1 MDSISIPHFPD
12 TNYATV
18 DPTDF
23 FPKNGDF
30 PQVSA
35 EFLMFFGENGALACW
50 GLFFSVALLR
60 ENKEMGD
67 KFVQPWRGIVCNW
80 DQSSDSRNL
89 KGVHGLVGA
98 SLW

>member
-1 MDSISIPHFPD
+1 MDSISTSHYPD

-18 DPTDF
+18 DPSDF
-23 FPKNGDF
+23 FPKNGGF

-35 EFLMFFGENGALACW
+35 EFLMSLGKNGPLECW

-60 ENKEMGD
+60 ENEEVGD
-67 KFVQPWRGIVCNW
+67 KFVQPWRGIVCSW
-80 DQSSDSRNL
+80 DQSSDTRIL
-89 KGVHGLVGA
+89 KGVHGLIGA

>member
-1 MDSISIPHFPD
+1 MDSISRPHFLD

-23 FPKNGDF
+23 LPKNGDF

-35 EFLMFFGENGALACW
+35 EFLMSLGEMEALGCW
-50 GLFFSVALLR
+50 GLFFSVVLLR
-60 ENKEMGD
+60 GNEEMG
-67 KFVQPWRGIVCNW
+67 FVEPCRGIECNW
-80 DQSSDSRNL
+80 DQSCETRNL
-89 KGVHGLVGA
+89 KGVCGLIGA

>member
-1 MDSISIPHFPD
+1 MDSISRPHFLD

-23 FPKNGDF
+23 LPKNGDF

-35 EFLMFFGENGALACW
+35 EFLMSLGEKGAG

-60 ENKEMGD
+60 GKEEMGN
-67 KFVQPWRGIVCNW
+67 KFVQPRTGIVCNW
-80 DQSSDSRNL
+80 DQSSDTGNL
-89 KGVHGLVGA
+89 KGVCGLVGA